1 MAVWGLDVEQVRS
14 LSKQLNTQ
22 SQQVQQILTTLTT
35 ALQSVQWTGPDA
47 VVEDGR
53 PWVAPVPVTYCR
65 YCQRKLAPTVR
76 GPRRKA
82 CSRADCQRAA
92 NRARQRR
99 HRAKAQP

>member
-47 VVEDGR
+47 ENFRSEWSGQHTAALKAVIAALED
-53 PWVAPVPVTYCR
+53 AS
-65 YCQRKLAPTVR
+65 Q
-76 GPRRKA
+76 KA
-82 CSRADCQRAA
+82 SKNASDQESTSNA
-92 NRARQRR
+92 
-99 HRAKAQP
+99 